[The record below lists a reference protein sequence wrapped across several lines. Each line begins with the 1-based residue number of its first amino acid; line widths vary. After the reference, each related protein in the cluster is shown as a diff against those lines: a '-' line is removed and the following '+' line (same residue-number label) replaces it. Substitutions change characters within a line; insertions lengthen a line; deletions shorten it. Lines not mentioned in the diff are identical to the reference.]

1 MGAVQYLPISEVSK
15 VQSFVQFA
23 SPQGTATL
31 LATALNTAFG
41 AAAGFVQVTLDA
53 TTGQTTNALVVAS
66 DVVVFSVPVNNWV
79 TFFNGTWSQLTPTQL
94 ASSYTAYF
102 TS

>member
-1 MGAVQYLPISEVSK
+1 MTATNYLPLSEVAK
-15 VQSFVQFA
+15 VQPFVQF
-23 SPQGTATL
+23 SSTTTA
-31 LATALNTAFG
+31 LATALNTAFA
-41 AAAGFVQVTLDA
+41 AAAGFIQVTADA

-94 ASSYTAYF
+94 AASYAQYF